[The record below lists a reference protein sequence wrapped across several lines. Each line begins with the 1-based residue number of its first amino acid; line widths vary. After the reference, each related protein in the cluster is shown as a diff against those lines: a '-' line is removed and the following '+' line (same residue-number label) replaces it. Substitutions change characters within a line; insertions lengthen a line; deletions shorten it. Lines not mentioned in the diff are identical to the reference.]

1 MQGERRGPTWLV
13 VVLAVWGCL
22 SGLGLALTVLD
33 GGATGRELVIGA
45 VVTVGALGA
54 AWFLGGRRDES
65 EPRGD
70 GKVVARASGWLR
82 LGGLLAGAMGTGLWL
97 NVLGLTAEEPGAGTV
112 EVSGPAGTVLTVV
125 LGVVA
130 TVLLLTAWGA
140 WRFRQTLDEREAT
153 SRVLLGTTRIARERA
168 TAVRL
173 VPVVVHAG
181 RAGGRIPVARVVVEG
196 PDQRGVPARA
206 GFDATMTRSDDALAI
221 LDRWVSARPTLVTD
235 EATRE
240 LFRSR
245 GSLPTTT

>member
-13 VVLAVWGCL
+13 VALGIWGCL
-22 SGLGLALTVLD
+22 SGLGLALTVL
-33 GGATGRELVIGA
+33 GGDATGREVAVGA
-45 VVTVGALGA
+45 VVTVGALGG
-54 AWFLGGRRDES
+54 AWFVGSRRGDP

-70 GKVVARASGWLR
+70 GTVVARASGWLR
-82 LGGLLAGAMGTGLWL
+82 LGGLLAGAMGAGLWANIL
-97 NVLGLTAEEPGAGTV
+97 DLTTDEPGSGAVG
-112 EVSGPAGTVLTVV
+112 VSGLAGTVLTVV

-140 WRFRQTLDEREAT
+140 WWFRQTLDEREAT

-196 PDQRGVPARA
+196 PDQRGVAARA
-206 GFDATMTRSDDALAI
+206 GFDATTTRTDDALAV
-221 LDRWVSARPTLVTD
+221 LDRWVRAKPTLVAD
-235 EATRE
+235 EPSRE
-240 LFRSR
+240 LFRAR
-245 GSLPTTT
+245 GSLPTT

>member
-13 VVLAVWGCL
+13 VALGVWGSL
-22 SGLGLALTVLD
+22 SGLGLALTVL
-33 GGATGRELVIGA
+33 GGDATGREVLVGVA
-45 VVTVGALGA
+45 VTVAALGG
-54 AWFLGGRRDES
+54 AWFVGGRRGGP

-70 GKVVARASGWLR
+70 GTVVARASGWLR
-82 LGGLLAGAMGTGLWL
+82 LGGLLAGAMGAGLWA
-97 NVLGLTAEEPGAGTV
+97 NILGLTTDGQGSGTV

-140 WRFRQTLDEREAT
+140 WWFRQTLDEREAT

-196 PDQRGVPARA
+196 PDQRGVAARA
-206 GFDATMTRSDDALAI
+206 GFDATTTRTDDALAV
-221 LDRWVSARPTLVTD
+221 LDRWVRAKPTLVDD
-235 EATRE
+235 EPSRE
-240 LFRSR
+240 LFRAR
-245 GSLPTTT
+245 GSLPTT